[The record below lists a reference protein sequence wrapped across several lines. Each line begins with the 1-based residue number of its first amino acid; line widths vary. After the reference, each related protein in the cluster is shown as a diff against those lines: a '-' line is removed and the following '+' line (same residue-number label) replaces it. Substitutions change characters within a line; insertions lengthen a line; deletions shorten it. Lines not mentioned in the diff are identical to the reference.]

1 MSTIQKS
8 KRQLKAT
15 KKQQQDL
22 VNYHYSVEQVRQ
34 QKKANDLIKP
44 THLEVFE
51 NIKSNLIILNKVEG
65 VEGFAQLIN
74 RKMKRFDISKFKEK
88 HPKMYEEFLVDMYTK
103 EIKIKVQDKGVSSE

>member
-44 THLEVFE
+44 THLELFE

-74 RKMKRFDISKFKEK
+74 RKMKRFDVSKFKEK
-88 HPKMYEEFLVDMYTK
+88 FPKLYEEFLVEQDTN
-103 EIKIKVQDKGVSSE
+103 EIKIKIQERGV

>member
-8 KRQLKAT
+8 TRQLKAI

-22 VNYHYSVEQVRQ
+22 VNYHYSVEQAKQ
-34 QKKANDLIKP
+34 LKKANDLIKP
-44 THLEVFE
+44 THLELFE
-51 NIKSNLIILNKVEG
+51 NIKCNLIILNKVEG

-103 EIKIKVQDKGVSSE
+103 EIKIKVQEKGGASE

>member
-1 MSTIQKS
+1 M
-8 KRQLKAT
+8 
-15 KKQQQDL
+15 
-22 VNYHYSVEQVRQ
+22 
-34 QKKANDLIKP
+34 
-44 THLEVFE
+44 FE